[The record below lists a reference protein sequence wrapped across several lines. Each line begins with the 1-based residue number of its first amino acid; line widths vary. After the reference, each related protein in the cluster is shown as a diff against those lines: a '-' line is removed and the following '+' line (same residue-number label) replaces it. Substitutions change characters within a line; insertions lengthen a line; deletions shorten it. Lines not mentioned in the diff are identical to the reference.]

1 MGREFQVRHGRTEG
15 THATLMVP
23 SLCGHEQWDLL
34 AVKFH
39 LGPAP
44 RQGSPTPSSPSANWG
59 RNLPTMRGWR
69 PLWAKSSWP
78 QGLGQGSERP
88 PPPYAAA
95 GNANTQAPSW
105 FHHAEPRGPGS
116 ASCSPVPQECPIPQP
131 FPADLNPY
139 HLVSCNA
146 KFRLRKT
153 SRRCQ
158 E

>member
-1 MGREFQVRHGRTEG
+1 MPGSKTRSRCAGMWDG
-15 THATLMVP
+15 TT
-23 SLCGHEQWDLL
+23 SSS
-34 AVKFH
+34 
-39 LGPAP
+39 AP
-44 RQGSPTPSSPSANWG
+44 QHPGQQAPGAWKDVDHPTPSSPSANWG